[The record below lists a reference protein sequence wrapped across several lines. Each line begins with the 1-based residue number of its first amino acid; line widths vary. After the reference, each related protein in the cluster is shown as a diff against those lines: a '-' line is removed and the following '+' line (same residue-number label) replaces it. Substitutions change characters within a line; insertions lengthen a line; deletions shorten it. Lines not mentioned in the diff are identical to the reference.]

1 MVMCMDC
8 MEMGLFDE
16 LGEVLAFA
24 GEGLLVGFGVFD
36 GFVD

>member
-8 MEMGLFDE
+8 MGMGLFDE
-16 LGEVLAFA
+16 LGEVLAFV

-36 GFVD
+36 SFVN

>member
-1 MVMCMDC
+1 M
-8 MEMGLFDE
+8 MGLSDE

>member
-1 MVMCMDC
+1 MNHLGFWLLVA
-8 MEMGLFDE
+8 LFDE
-16 LGEVLAFA
+16 FGEVLAFA

>member
-1 MVMCMDC
+1 
-8 MEMGLFDE
+8 MGLFYE
-16 LGEVLAFA
+16 FGEVLAFA

>member
-1 MVMCMDC
+1 
-8 MEMGLFDE
+8 MGLFYE

-24 GEGLLVGFGVFD
+24 GEGLLVGFGVGE